1 MIRHATL
8 QRTAEIVMV
17 LGIIALCQPWS
28 LFLHQ
33 YGLTIVIIGLVTF
46 MLTGWFGPKEN
57 GQPHHGPE
65 KEGHS

>member
-8 QRTAEIVMV
+8 QRTAESVMV

-46 MLTGWFGPKEN
+46 MFTGWFGPKES
-57 GQPHHGPE
+57 GQTHSEPE
-65 KEGHS
+65 K

>member
-1 MIRHATL
+1 MIGHATL

-33 YGLTIVIIGLVTF
+33 YGLIIIIVGLVTF
-46 MLTGWFGPKEN
+46 MFTGWFGPNDAPPTQDGSTTEV
-57 GQPHHGPE
+57 Q
-65 KEGHS
+65 S